1 MIHTPKPFNKDVST
15 HQHRKLK
22 EGFQRRA
29 SIEPVVGHLKSDYRL
44 IRNYCKGIFGDNI
57 HLMLAAAAMN
67 FKRMINIW
75 KEMFICSFLQAS
87 IIIQKLVNNSFC
99 NLLFSK
105 TAF

>member
-1 MIHTPKPFNKDVST
+1 
-15 HQHRKLK
+15 
-22 EGFQRRA
+22 
-29 SIEPVVGHLKSDYRL
+29 
-44 IRNYCKGIFGDNI
+44 
-57 HLMLAAAAMN
+57 MLAAAAMN

-75 KEMFICSFLQAS
+75 KEMFIYSFLQAS